1 MSEIASSS
9 FSPNSLAGRVAVVT
23 GAGGGLGGAMV
34 RILAS
39 MGARVVLLDLNV
51 VDRLK
56 ALPRFCRLGA
66 TFVTRRRS
74 LQLEKKLSARGV
86 AAKCW

>member
-51 VDRLK
+51 VE
-56 ALPRFCRLGA
+56 PRAKSAAAF
-66 TFVTRRRS
+66 
-74 LQLEKKLSARGV
+74 LSIACDIRDEASVV
-86 AAKCW
+86 AA